1 MEQHRPHTTV
11 VLAMSADG
19 KIADFRRSPA
29 RFGSGADKAHLQ
41 QQIAVS
47 DAVLFGAGT
56 LRTYGTTITVSQ
68 PTLLQQR
75 SQQGK
80 PSQPVHIVIS
90 HSGKLNPE
98 INFFRQPVRR
108 WLLTTT
114 AGAIFWQGRLQ
125 TVLNLRQGVPPTTE
139 TNPAQNCSSEF
150 EQILIFETPTG
161 TIDLIAALKHLATLH
176 ITRLAVLGGGQLV
189 ASMVESDLIDEFWLT
204 ICPLI
209 LGGVAAPTPVEGQGF
224 LSHLAPKLQLLEV
237 KAVEEEVFLHYRRQ
251 RPAFL
256 DYAK

>member
-29 RFGSGADKAHLQ
+29 RFGSGADKAHLEK
-41 QQIAVS
+41 QIAAS

-56 LRTYGTTITVSQ
+56 LRGYGTTITVSQ

-75 SQQGK
+75 TQEGK
-80 PSQPVHIVIS
+80 PNQPVHIVIS
-90 HSGKLNPE
+90 HSGNLNPE

-114 AGAIFWQGRLQ
+114 AGAIFWQKRLRSIP
-125 TVLNLRQGVPPTTE
+125 NLREGVPPTTG
-139 TNPAQNCSSEF
+139 TTSAQEYPPEF
-150 EQILIFETPTG
+150 EQILVFETPTG
-161 TIDLIAALKHLATLH
+161 KIDLVAALQHLASLQ

-209 LGGVAAPTPVEGQGF
+209 LGGAAAPTPVEGQGF

-237 KAVEEEVFLHYRRQ
+237 QTVEEEVFLHYRRQ
-251 RPAFL
+251 
-256 DYAK
+256 